1 MTGDEIMQLRRLG
14 EVEPLPAEVAERT
27 EAVLRTE
34 MARRTEVYGTTV
46 GQPMRTPLQ
55 LARIAANPGAPHR
68 QRTRRAWLGAAAAA
82 AVVVGGAGGALL
94 ATRLATPA
102 PRLQDHRGAPASV
115 PTATPTGPV
124 HAVTAAYV
132 VDRLERAVNLE
143 ATVLV
148 TVSRAP
154 DVVTGQPVTT
164 ETWSS
169 PTSHTT
175 RSEVLDAAGNPTT
188 GEVLTI
194 SAGTTTAIR
203 VDYTN
208 RTWSTT
214 TYPFGSSASASAPT
228 PLPETPA
235 QVAAALR
242 AAARTGGVTVVG
254 SATADGRPAIELR
267 RTVPA
272 DGTVPA
278 GTETTWVDPGTYLP
292 IREVDVS
299 ADQSIVTDYRW
310 LPDTPANQRLVTTAA
325 AIPSGFTE
333 VASPAGTSPG
343 SSAVVAIHVP
353 ATA

>member
-1 MTGDEIMQLRRLG
+1 VTGDDIMQLRRLG

-27 EAVLRTE
+27 EMALRAE
-34 MARRTEVYGTTV
+34 MALRVEVYGTTV
-46 GQPMRTPLQ
+46 GQPMRMPVQ
-55 LARIAANPGAPHR
+55 LARIGAELGAPSR
-68 QRTRRAWLGAAAAA
+68 QRTRRAWLGAAA

-94 ATRLATPA
+94 ATQPGTPV
-102 PRLQDHRGAPASV
+102 PRLQVHGGAPTSV

-132 VDRLERAVNLE
+132 VDRLQRAVNLD

-154 DVVTGQPVTT
+154 DVITGQLVTT

-214 TYPFGSSASASAPT
+214 TYPFGSSTSASAPA

-235 QVAAALR
+235 QVAAALQ

-254 SATADGRPAIELR
+254 SAAADGRPAIELR

-272 DGTVPA
+272 DGTIPA

-292 IREVDVS
+292 IREVDVL
-299 ADQSIVTDYRW
+299 AYQSIVTDYRW
-310 LPDTPANQRLVTTAA
+310 LPDTPANQRLLTTAA

-333 VASPAGTSPG
+333 VVPPAGTSPA
-343 SSAVVAIHVP
+343 SSAVATIHVP